1 MRTRRIALV
10 AAVAVLASLLLAFGA
25 FDAPE
30 GVWLEVER
38 RDLVTGVDI
47 EGELE
52 AIESATV
59 APPSVPNVWQYKIS
73 FLATDGADV
82 QAGQPVIGFDT
93 TQLRQQLEQLS
104 SQRDTAAAELEKT
117 VADLRRE
124 ESDLELRL
132 SEAEA
137 RLRKA
142 NFTLDVPEDVTARR
156 ELEKSR
162 IDRDIAQ
169 LEIDHLRADLEH
181 LERRR
186 QNEIRSLTGKR
197 DLAAS
202 KVEEIKAA
210 VAAMNVKAPRAGTVI
225 LRSDWRGDKPKVGDQ
240 MWRGRTILEIPDLER
255 LRATVNI
262 SEADIGRVEPGQSVT
277 FRLDAYPDLEYR
289 ATVARIRRAVQPRSP
304 SDRRKIVKAQLELED
319 TDGERMRP
327 GMRLRG
333 TIEVERLEARV
344 AVPQDAVFQDADGA
358 YVRVRGLFGADRRAP
373 ELGRRDGEYF
383 EVLDG
388 LDEGDRVLGRGE
400 SP

>member
-1 MRTRRIALV
+1 MKRRIGLV
-10 AAVAVLASLLLAFGA
+10 AAVALFASLLLAFGA
-25 FDAPE
+25 FEAPD

-73 FLATDGADV
+73 FLATDGAEV

-117 VADLRRE
+117 VADLRQE
-124 ESDLELRL
+124 ESDLELSL

-142 NFTLDVPEDVTARR
+142 NFTLDVPADVTARR

-169 LEIDHLRADLEH
+169 LEIDHLKADLEH

-186 QNEIRSLTGKR
+186 QNEIRSLTGMR

-202 KVEEIKAA
+202 KFEEVQAA

-240 MWRGRTILEIPDLER
+240 MWRGRTVLEIPDLKR

-262 SEADIGRVEPGQSVT
+262 SEADIGRVEPGQAVT
-277 FRLDAYPDLEYR
+277 FRLDAYPDLEYQ

-304 SDRRKIVKAQLELED
+304 SDRRKIVKAQLELEE

-333 TIEVERLEARV
+333 TIEVERLEARI
-344 AVPQDAVFQDADGA
+344 AVPQDAVYQDAGGA
-358 YVRVRGLFGADRRAP
+358 YVQVRGLFGADRRTP
-373 ELGRRDGEYF
+373 ELGRRDGDYF
-383 EVLDG
+383 EVLAG
-388 LDEGDRVLGRGE
+388 LDEGDRVLGPGE